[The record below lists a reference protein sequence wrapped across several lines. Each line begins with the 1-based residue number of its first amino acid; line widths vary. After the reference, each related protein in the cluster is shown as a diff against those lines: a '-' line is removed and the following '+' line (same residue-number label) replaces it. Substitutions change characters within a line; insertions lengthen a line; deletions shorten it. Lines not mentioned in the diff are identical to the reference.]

1 MNALIMLASPRRGPR
16 AGPGGSAGRAALLL
30 APLAVLAILHEV
42 QPHKTLRGPTVWA
55 VRVVRAAGRL
65 SSGSSQNGSVAF
77 AR

>member
-1 MNALIMLASPRRGPR
+1 MNALIMLAFPPAWTARWPGRECR
-16 AGPGGSAGRAALLL
+16 PGGAVA

-55 VRVVRAAGRL
+55 VRVVWAAGRL